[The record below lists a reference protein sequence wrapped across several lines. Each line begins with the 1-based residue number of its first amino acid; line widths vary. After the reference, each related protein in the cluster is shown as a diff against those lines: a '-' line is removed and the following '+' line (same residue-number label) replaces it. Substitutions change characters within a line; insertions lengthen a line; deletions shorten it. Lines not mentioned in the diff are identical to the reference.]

1 MMIERRLFSP
11 QKDSGENSDTQEGS
25 LGHQQSVLLMLL
37 KFLVTLQEG
46 GLLFNAQRP
55 ENLYT
60 ISRAPSGLSG

>member
-1 MMIERRLFSP
+1 
-11 QKDSGENSDTQEGS
+11 
-25 LGHQQSVLLMLL
+25 MLL

-60 ISRAPSGLSG
+60 ISRAHSGMSGWSFLNDPAT